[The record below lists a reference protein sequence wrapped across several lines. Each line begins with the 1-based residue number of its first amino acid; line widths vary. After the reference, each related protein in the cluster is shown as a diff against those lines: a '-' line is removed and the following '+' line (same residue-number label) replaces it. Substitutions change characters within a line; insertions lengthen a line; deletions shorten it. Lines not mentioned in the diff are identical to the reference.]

1 MDRSSKALRNVT
13 TGLLN
18 KVLMLVL
25 AFATRTLFIRLL
37 GAEYTGVSS
46 LYTNILS
53 VLSLAELG
61 LSNVLMF
68 YLYGAL
74 SNKDEAQIFGLVQEF
89 KKIYTWII
97 ICVLIVGIV
106 LIPFLQF
113 IVKSNL

>member
-1 MDRSSKALRNVT
+1 MGRSSKALRNVA
-13 TGLLN
+13 TGLIN
-18 KVLMLVL
+18 KLLMLVL

-68 YLYGAL
+68 YLYSAL
-74 SNKDEAQIFGLVQEF
+74 KDQDEDRICGLVQEF
-89 KKIYTWII
+89 KKIYTLII
-97 ICVLIVGIV
+97 IFYLLV
-106 LIPFLQF
+106 
-113 IVKSNL
+113 